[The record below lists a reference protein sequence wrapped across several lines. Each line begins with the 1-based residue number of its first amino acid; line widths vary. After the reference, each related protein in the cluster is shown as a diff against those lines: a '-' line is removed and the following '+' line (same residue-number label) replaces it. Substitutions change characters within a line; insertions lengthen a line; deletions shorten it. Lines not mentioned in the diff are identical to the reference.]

1 MDINQYI
8 PARIRFLQG
17 QKSDALKLAD
27 RIDAAIAELM
37 NMVQPVPEPKPSI
50 TTTVVI
56 GPSETAKPATVAR
69 KRK

>member
-37 NMVQPVPEPKPSI
+37 NMVQPVPEPEAPEPIK
-50 TTTVVI
+50 
-56 GPSETAKPATVAR
+56 VAR